1 MAIFAV
7 EARESLVDRNT
18 PACSAVPRN
27 SVEARES
34 LVDRNIVFLL
44 IFCYSVCRGSREP
57 RGSKY
62 TISTKKI
69 KTGLVEAR
77 ESLVDR
83 NTNTDNRMGKSA
95 KSRLARASWIEI

>member
-1 MAIFAV
+1 MKFHADATKCKNV
-7 EARESLVDRNT
+7 EARESLVDRNHLPFNRPIEKT
-18 PACSAVPRN
+18 S
-27 SVEARES
+27 
-34 LVDRNIVFLL
+34 
-44 IFCYSVCRGSREP
+44 RGSREP

-95 KSRLARASWIEI
+95 KSRLAGASWVEI